1 MGIAGPRANDA
12 RAARSARV
20 YPKPRRRPVTLVAAQ
35 PLSPGV
41 RHLVFRVVDGEPFEY
56 VAGQWA
62 DLEVPVAGAVIKR
75 PYSIAC
81 APADEAADQ
90 FEVAVTHVDGGPVS
104 TALHALPLG
113 ATLEIVGPS
122 GLFTRDKVD
131 PTLPSVF
138 VGTGT
143 GVTPLRAMLRDELR
157 RAPEGAPMLLVFGA
171 RTENELIFRG
181 ELEELARRHPR
192 FRYEPTLS
200 RAAADWSGRTGHVQA
215 HLPALLDG
223 LGNGHIYICGL
234 TKMVTDVRALLKE
247 QLGFDRRQVHSE
259 RYD

>member
-1 MGIAGPRANDA
+1 M
-12 RAARSARV
+12 

-41 RHLVFRVVDGEPFEY
+41 RHLVFRVTDGEPFEY

-62 DLEVPVAGAVIKR
+62 DLEVPVDGAVIKR

-81 APADEAADQ
+81 APADEAHDQ

-104 TALHALPLG
+104 TALHALPVG
-113 ATLEIVGPS
+113 ASLEVVGPS
-122 GLFTRDKVD
+122 GLFTRLNVD
-131 PTLPSVF
+131 VSLPSVF

-157 RAPEGAPMLLVFGA
+157 RSPEGAPMVLVFGC
-171 RTENELIFRG
+171 RTESDLIFRG
-181 ELEELARRHPR
+181 EFEELARRHPR

-200 RAAADWSGRTGHVQA
+200 RADATWTGRTGHVQQ
-215 HLPALLDG
+215 HLPALLERLVG
-223 LGNGHIYICGL
+223 THVYICGL
-234 TKMVTDVRALLKE
+234 TKMVTDVRTLLKE